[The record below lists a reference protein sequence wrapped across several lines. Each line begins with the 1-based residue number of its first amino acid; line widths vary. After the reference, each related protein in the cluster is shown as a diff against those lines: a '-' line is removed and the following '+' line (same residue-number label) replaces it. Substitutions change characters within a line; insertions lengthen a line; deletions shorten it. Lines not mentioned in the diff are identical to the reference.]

1 MATMWYTFS
10 PWSAPPLNK
19 TKKYVL
25 TQLTLHVL
33 CLCGAV
39 SACYRYII
47 QQQCTYMLHIR
58 IHTQRM
64 WITLNMGCHSCEVIM
79 TWKRAQL
86 IEVRH
91 SNQNA
96 LTYVHIGGVNG
107 MNFFIACARMHT
119 FCRHWHEFY
128 ISRTLK
134 ISHAVRIYF
143 YTAYTAHVCYVYILK
158 CQYAWHSHLDL
169 HLYMFCEDAVTQ
181 LYGFL
186 GLHIK
191 KSACLLALHTFT
203 HSGLRERIDFFP
215 FNHRG
220 WEWRCYLFLLSAP
233 HSCHLQGVQRMRWSA
248 VSTLRTPGGLSLKQ
262 ISGLSSISPEIVSYC
277 SHFLTW

>member
-1 MATMWYTFS
+1 M
-10 PWSAPPLNK
+10 
-19 TKKYVL
+19 
-25 TQLTLHVL
+25 
-33 CLCGAV
+33 
-39 SACYRYII
+39 
-47 QQQCTYMLHIR
+47 QQQCTHMLHIR

-128 ISRTLK
+128 MSRTLK

-191 KSACLLALHTFT
+191 KSVCSHCTRLHTLG
-203 HSGLRERIDFFP
+203 SERKSTLFPSIIEDGSEGDFATYFCP
-215 FNHRG
+215 LLHTPAICKEFRG
-220 WEWRCYLFLLSAP
+220 WGGQQCPPWGHPEDSHWSRSQDRAP
-233 HSCHLQGVQRMRWSA
+233 SPQR
-248 VSTLRTPGGLSLKQ
+248 
-262 ISGLSSISPEIVSYC
+262 
-277 SHFLTW
+277 